1 MTQNRQENRRKEI
14 LAYETLWALENHKE
28 SWIKE
33 SALKKWFKSCTPS
46 ETLDEMPQQNG
57 LFSSTNSDEIKSEVE
72 QFLDQSNDGSSTTFS
87 VVVNKDSRYPK
98 NLKNEYPI
106 GLFYYKGDL
115 DILGTSCVS
124 IVGARKASQDGL
136 ENARHLAKALTAENY
151 TIVSGLA
158 AGIDTA
164 AHWSAIEN
172 EGKTIGVIGTP
183 IDQYYPKENRAL
195 QDKIAEKFLL
205 ISQVP
210 FYKFAHEN
218 FNFRRFHFLRRN
230 KIMASISKA
239 TIIAEAS
246 GSSGSLD
253 QAKECLR
260 QKKKLFILDSC
271 FKNPE
276 NKWPFDY
283 EKRGAIRVRETAEI
297 LGNIQGVS
305 DEMA

>member
-1 MTQNRQENRRKEI
+1 MTQNRQEDRWKEV

-28 SWIKE
+28 RRIKE
-33 SALKKWFKSCTPS
+33 SALKKWFKSRTPS
-46 ETLDEMPQQNG
+46 ETLDEMPKQND
-57 LFSSTNSDEIKSEVE
+57 LFGSANGDEIKSEVE
-72 QFLDQSNDGSSTTFS
+72 QFLDQSIDGSSTAFS
-87 VVVNKDSRYPK
+87 VVVNKDSQYPK

-124 IVGARKASQDGL
+124 IVGARKASQDGI
-136 ENARHLAKALTAENY
+136 ENARRIAKALTAENY

-158 AGIDTA
+158 TGIDTA

-195 QDKIAEKFLL
+195 QDKIAENFLL

-230 KIMASISKA
+230 KVMASISRA
-239 TIIAEAS
+239 TIIVEAS

-253 QAKECLR
+253 QAKECLK

-276 NKWPFDY
+276 NKWPFAY
-283 EKRGAIRVRETAEI
+283 EKKGAIRVRETAEI
-297 LGNIQGVS
+297 LNNLQGVN

>member
-1 MTQNRQENRRKEI
+1 M

-46 ETLDEMPQQNG
+46 EALDEMPQQNG

-72 QFLDQSNDGSSTTFS
+72 QFLDQSSDGSSTTFS

-124 IVGARKASQDGL
+124 IVGARKASQNGL

-172 EGKTIGVIGTP
+172 EGKTIGVVGTP

-230 KIMASISKA
+230 KVMASISKA

-253 QAKECLR
+253 QAKECIR

-283 EKRGAIRVRETAEI
+283 EKKGAIRVRETAEI
-297 LGNIQGVS
+297 LDNIQGVG
-305 DEMA
+305 DEMAEA

>member
-1 MTQNRQENRRKEI
+1 MTQNRQENRWKEI

-72 QFLDQSNDGSSTTFS
+72 QFLDQSSDGSSTTFS

-172 EGKTIGVIGTP
+172 EGKTIGVVGTP

-195 QDKIAEKFLL
+195 QDKIAENFLL

-230 KIMASISKA
+230 KVMASISKA

-283 EKRGAIRVRETAEI
+283 EKKGAIRVRETAEI
-297 LGNIQGVS
+297 LNNIQDVS